1 MTQTTI
7 LLIRHGETAWNA
19 VRRLQGHID
28 IPLNEEGQ
36 RQATALARALAAQ
49 KLDAIVSSDLQRAM
63 QTAQAVAALHGKL
76 SLQTD
81 AQLRERA
88 YGVFEGMLYQ
98 DIQRQYPEDFARWQ
112 ARDIEAVMPAGD
124 RVAESFHQFYDRAIA
139 GLRAVAARHAG
150 QTVAVVA
157 HGGVLECAYRE
168 ARGIQLDSPRDFQ
181 VKNASINRFTVSGGK
196 LVLDSWGEIDHLA
209 LAAMDDVI

>member
-1 MTQTTI
+1 MTDTTI

-28 IPLNEEGQ
+28 IPLNQEGE
-36 RQATALARALAAQ
+36 RQAAALARALAAD

-63 QTAQAVAALHGKL
+63 QTAQAVAALHAGL
-76 SLQTD
+76 GLQTD

-98 DIQRQYPEDFARWQ
+98 DIQQQYPDDFARWQ
-112 ARDIEAVMPAGD
+112 ARDVEAVMPAGD

-139 GLRAVAARHAG
+139 GLRAVAARHVG

-181 VKNASINRFTVSGGK
+181 VKNASINRFTISEGK
-196 LVLDSWGEIDHLA
+196 LVLDSWGEVGHLA

>member
-1 MTQTTI
+1 MTHTTI

-28 IPLNEEGQ
+28 IPLNEEGE
-36 RQATALARALAAQ
+36 RQAAALARALAAE

-63 QTAQAVAALHGKL
+63 QTAQAVAALHTSL
-76 SLQTD
+76 TLQTEPG
-81 AQLRERA
+81 LRERA
-88 YGVFEGMLYQ
+88 YGAFEGMLYQ
-98 DIQRQYPEDFARWQ
+98 DIQQQYPDDFARWQ
-112 ARDIEAVMPAGD
+112 ARDVEAVMPFGD
-124 RVAESFHQFYDRAIA
+124 RYAESFHQFYDRAISS
-139 GLRAVAARHAG
+139 LRAVAARHAG

-181 VKNASINRFTVSGGK
+181 VKNASINRFTISDGK
-196 LVLDSWGEIDHLA
+196 LVLDSWGEVEHLA